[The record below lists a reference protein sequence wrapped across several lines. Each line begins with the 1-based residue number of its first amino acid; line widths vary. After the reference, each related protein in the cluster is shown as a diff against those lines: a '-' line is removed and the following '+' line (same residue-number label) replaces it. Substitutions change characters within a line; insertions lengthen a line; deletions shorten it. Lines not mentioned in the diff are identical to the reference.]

1 MNSKQKIIVTNAMV
15 LAATVLWFSIM
26 LALFCCGCVYRG
38 CKLTEGT
45 DLAVGLNVPMSEG
58 TLQLQVLNYLSGF
71 RVGVDRNAI
80 MRVRYTV
87 AETNDYLG
95 VVKTCVRKEADVT
108 VEPCEVGGQD
118 AEAGGTAE
126 AGK

>member
-1 MNSKQKIIVTNAMV
+1 MNKSQKKQVRWANWLWV
-15 LAATVLWFSIM
+15 AAFAVWYGLMAFFMS
-26 LALFCCGCVYRG
+26 GCVYRG

-80 MRVRYTV
+80 MRVRYAV
-87 AETNDYLG
+87 AETNDYFG
-95 VVKTCVRKEADVT
+95 CVHVRTSKRADVT
-108 VEPCEVGGQD
+108 VEPCEKQGE
-118 AEAGGTAE
+118 AEP
-126 AGK
+126 